1 MRVRLSFGVVAVLA
15 LAVSAA
21 VAGCAGRGSLL
32 AVPSGAGGHQLS
44 VKSVTT
50 LGAYNVDKTKTVV
63 AGISSGGFMAVQM
76 HVAYSGTFHYA
87 AIYAGGPYYC
97 AQDSLTTAETTCQYA
112 TSSSL
117 SASESYL
124 DAQSKAGTID
134 PESNLSGQKAYL
146 WSGTMDYT
154 VEQKTMNDLNTEY
167 QHYGV
172 TTTYDNSYPAGHG
185 WESLDGTV
193 ACGTTASPYMIDCSS
208 YDSQKTWL
216 TYFYGSVNARNTG
229 TRTGTLINFDQTAY
243 GGGANDLDTNGYLY
257 VPSTCAQGQQCRL
270 IVALDGCLQTQASI
284 GTTFI
289 SDAGLE
295 EYADTN
301 NLLLLF
307 PYQVSSSTP
316 NNPNGCWD
324 WWGYETSTY
333 ALQSGPQMTAIKKM
347 VDRIQS
353 GSGATPT
360 PSPTPTATP
369 TGGPTPTP
377 TPTPHGTATPTPVPT
392 ATPTPTPHAT
402 ATPTPT
408 PTPHA
413 TATPTPTPT
422 PTATPKPPCYLAS
435 NYAQVQAGRAHE
447 SGGYALANGSNQNMG
462 LDNVFYTTSL
472 EETGSNYW
480 VIVTACP

>member
-1 MRVRLSFGVVAVLA
+1 MRARVSLGLIVAA
-15 LAVSAA
+15 AVAAGAA
-21 VAGCAGRGSLL
+21 VAGCAGGGSTL
-32 AVPSGAGGHQLS
+32 APLTDPGHQLGP
-44 VKSVTT
+44 KSVTT

-63 AGISSGGFMAVQM
+63 SGISSGGFMAVQM
-76 HVAYSGTFHYA
+76 HVAYSGTFHFA

-97 AQDSLTTAETTCQYA
+97 AQDSLSTAQTTCQYA

-124 DAQSKAGTID
+124 DSQSSAGTID
-134 PESNLSGQKAYL
+134 PESNLNGQKAYL

-172 TTTYDNSYPAGHG
+172 ATKYDNTYAAGHG
-185 WESLDGTV
+185 WESLDGEV
-193 ACGTTASPYMIDCSS
+193 ACGTTASPYMIDCNS

-216 TYFYGSVNARNTG
+216 TYFYGSVNARNAG
-229 TRTGTLINFDQTAY
+229 TRTGTLINFDQTPY

-257 VPSTCAQGQQCRL
+257 VPSSCAAGQQCRL
-270 IVALDGCLQTQASI
+270 IVALDGCVQTQASI
-284 GTTFI
+284 GTKFVTE
-289 SDAGLE
+289 AGLD

-301 NLLLLF
+301 NLLILY

-333 ALQSGPQMTAIKKM
+333 ALKSGPQMTAIKKM
-347 VDRIQS
+347 VDHVQS
-353 GSGATPT
+353 GTSSTPTPTPAPSPTPTPNGPTPT
-360 PSPTPTATP
+360 PSPTP
-369 TGGPTPTP
+369 
-377 TPTPHGTATPTPVPT
+377 H
-392 ATPTPTPHAT
+392 

-413 TATPTPTPT
+413 TATPTPTPA
-422 PTATPKPPCYLAS
+422 PVCYTAS
-435 NYAQVQAGRAHE
+435 NYAQVQAGRAHD
-447 SGGYALANGSNQNMG
+447 SIGYALANGSNQNMG
-462 LDNVFYTTSL
+462 LDNVFYQTTL
-472 EETGSNYW
+472 KQTGPNYY
-480 VIVTACP
+480 VIGTCP